1 MKITVI
7 PQSKKMFSSES
18 LKSANKRKVAAYARV
33 STDSDEQLNSYGAQI
48 EYYRSFIMA
57 HEDWEFV
64 GIYTDEGISGTSTAR
79 RAGFN
84 QMIADALAGKIDLI
98 VTKSVSRFARNTVDS
113 LTIIRQLR
121 ENGVEVYFEKE
132 AIWTFDSKG
141 ELLITIMSSLAQEE
155 SRSISENITWG
166 KRKRFADGQV
176 SVGYSKF
183 LGYNRGEE
191 GGMVVDEEG
200 AQIVLLIYRLFVQ
213 GLSKVAIA
221 RYLTDKSIPTP
232 TGKTEWQSTVIGSI
246 LSNEK
251 YRGDALLQKMFT
263 IDFLK
268 KKMKINEGEVPRYYI
283 HEDHEAIVDPVE
295 FELVQTEL
303 SVRNAF
309 GKYYRYKYPFSGK
322 LICGNCGEYY
332 GSKLW
337 HSTDQY
343 RERMWQ
349 CNNRFRKG
357 STCRMPA
364 LSNDEV
370 HEMFAA
376 VCVRYAAE
384 HPQIG
389 ADRKALLAALNDGKG
404 SARLIKELEMS
415 IREYDVLLEADALD
429 DAPGRI
435 KKLRSQRKQ
444 AQKQLEALQAEQ
456 RNARSRK
463 RKLKDMLGELT
474 DQTYRADRLARI
486 VLNKAIVQPDK
497 SIIFEF
503 KDGYT
508 CRIDYIRV

>member
-1 MKITVI
+1 M
-7 PQSKKMFSSES
+7 
-18 LKSANKRKVAAYARV
+18 
-33 STDSDEQLNSYGAQI
+33 
-48 EYYRSFIMA
+48 
-57 HEDWEFV
+57 
-64 GIYTDEGISGTSTAR
+64 
-79 RAGFN
+79 
-84 QMIADALAGKIDLI
+84 
-98 VTKSVSRFARNTVDS
+98 
-113 LTIIRQLR
+113 
-121 ENGVEVYFEKE
+121 
-132 AIWTFDSKG
+132 
-141 ELLITIMSSLAQEE
+141 LITIMSSLAQEE

-232 TGKTEWQSTVIGSI
+232 AGKTEWQSTVIGSI

-357 STCRMPA
+357 STCRMPVP
-364 LSNDEV
+364 SNDEV
-370 HEMFAA
+370 HEMFVEA
-376 VCVRYAAE
+376 CVRYAADY
-384 HPQIG
+384 PQIG
-389 ADRKALLAALNDGKG
+389 TDRKVLLAALNDGKG
-404 SARLIKELEMS
+404 SARRIKELEMS
-415 IREYDVLLEADALD
+415 IREYDVLLETDALD
-429 DAPGRI
+429 DSPGRI

-444 AQKQLEALQAEQ
+444 AQKQLEALRAEQ
-456 RNARSRK
+456 RNARGRK
-463 RKLKDMLGELT
+463 RKLKDMLGALT
-474 DQTYRADRLARI
+474 DQTYRAERLARI

-508 CRIDYIRV
+508 CRVDYIPI